1 MRKDVANLLQRLGK
15 RDFRYQEFADR
26 FTEVELWPI
35 FETLIRDP
43 RILTMDPQEAV
54 AEAVAR
60 PGAVASDPVMP
71 AGHPAPAEPAAPVS
85 APVAE
90 PATPAAGTDLNT
102 LFARYGGGRTDE
114 VTGDVRTLLQH
125 LAQQIEQGKL

>member
-15 RDFRYQEFADR
+15 RDFQYQEFADR
-26 FTEVELWPI
+26 FTDVELWPI

-43 RILTMDPQEAV
+43 RILTMDPHEA
-54 AEAVAR
+54 AAQAVAR

-71 AGHPAPAEPAAPVS
+71 AGHRAPAEQAAPTPTPS
-85 APVAE
+85 VAE
-90 PATPAAGTDLNT
+90 PAAGTDLNA

-114 VTGDVRTLLQH
+114 VSGDVRTLLQH